1 MEIIKLKGYILKK
14 LPIKEDDLLIFLY
27 TDTLGKLVVKAKS
40 ATKIN
45 NRWARI
51 IETLNLIDTNI
62 YKRRDYFYLT
72 ESKIIDS
79 FFPIKRDLDKSILA
93 FHIIDLIDKTQI
105 DNNPNINIFN
115 LITET
120 LNLMKKNNNLD
131 FILLSFILNLLKF
144 EGILFSLDKCEI
156 CGENLSN
163 NIYFDPKYG
172 AFLCD
177 KDKNDLSIAT
187 NKEKILNLENFIEY
201 KQKNFSLNKDEI
213 LNIFKILNHILL
225 KNFSFTLSDEILISY
240 MYN

>member
-27 TDTLGKLVVKAKS
+27 TDALGKLVVKAKS

-62 YKRRDYFYLT
+62 YRKRDYFYLT

-79 FFPIKRDLDKSILA
+79 FFPIKRDFDKSIFA
-93 FHIIDLIDKTQI
+93 FQIIDLIDKTQI

-120 LNLMKKNNNLD
+120 LNLMKENNNLD
-131 FILLSFILNLLKF
+131 SILLSFILNLLKF

-156 CGENLSN
+156 CGEKLSN
-163 NIYFDPKYG
+163 DIYFDPKYG
-172 AFLCD
+172 AFLCN
-177 KDKNDLSIAT
+177 KDKNDSSIVA
-187 NKEKILNLENFIEY
+187 NKEKILNLENFIED
-201 KQKNFSLNKDEI
+201 KQKKFSLNKEEI